1 MPFLPFV
8 LLLVWQVV
16 SKSASFALGWATAL
30 YFGQVPGKQGHV
42 LAVISLV
49 AAAWVLLLAGFG
61 VPLLVGAAADALG
74 IVPRNFDLNQWV
86 VVGLGATLVLAP
98 PLLAA
103 LATSFDLDA
112 ERSLGRWLSRVPI
125 SYPATASLGI
135 GVLEM
140 VVLAPLL
147 IVDRLR
153 HKRVIAQ
160 MALTMKEGTDDD
172 ALQDAVAASLRTIGV
187 DRLRIE
193 EARGPQAWPLRTV
206 GFATR
211 HLLGA
216 VVRGSPI
223 HLAADDLRIYAYA
236 TNVSIIGPEPKVH
249 RARAALEREV
259 PFHGAHLTWQDDAQ
273 RLEDELLEAG
283 RGGHGIAAVRR
294 RLDRIQERID
304 AAPLAVD
311 EWNVLYRLRLQVE
324 LRADEAERGR
334 QVRASA

>member
-16 SKSASFALGWATAL
+16 SKSASFVLGWATAL

-42 LAVISLV
+42 LAVISLI
-49 AAAWVLLLAGFG
+49 AAGWVLLLAGFG
-61 VPLLVGAAADALG
+61 VPLLVGVAADALG
-74 IVPRNFDLNQWV
+74 IVPRNFELNRWV
-86 VVGLGATLVLAP
+86 VLGLGAALVLAP

-103 LATSFDLDA
+103 MSTWSDLHDDRTL
-112 ERSLGRWLSRVPI
+112 RSWLSRVPV

-135 GVLEM
+135 AVLQM
-140 VVLAPLL
+140 VVFAPLL

-153 HKRVIAQ
+153 HKRVITQ

-172 ALQDAVAASLRTIGV
+172 ALQDAVAASLRAMGI
-187 DRLRIE
+187 DRLRVE
-193 EARGPQAWPLRTV
+193 EARGFRAWPLRTV
-206 GFATR
+206 GFATT

-216 VVRGSPI
+216 VVRGSPVY
-223 HLAADDLRIYAYA
+223 LAARDLQIYAYA
-236 TNVSIIGPEPKVH
+236 TNVSIIGPAARAH

-259 PFHGAHLTWQDDAQ
+259 PFHGAHLTWQEDAQ
-273 RLEDELLEAG
+273 RLEDQLLQAG

-324 LRADEAERGR
+324 LRAEEAEQGR